1 MTALGLGDHD
11 NPAMSSPGSTGRPST
26 PCAIERSKTKLDTFT
41 PKVLTQAGLAGQRLG
56 VRDPISESPEKGVP
70 IPIRGC
76 GMDFGAPSLRTGR
89 ADFADPRLRNPACSL
104 LGPRSMFRGAIGCFR
119 HTQGGRRRRAG
130 AGAGG
135 ARGSVR
141 SVWRMRVTRRAA
153 ETLRDLGQARRH
165 GFPPFVHAL
174 GNHFDR
180 RQCALREV
188 RIAGRLSLQ
197 SLAFDLQIIAGGR

>member
-130 AGAGG
+130 AGGRGG
-135 ARGSVR
+135 ARVCAIGAANAGHPPR
-141 SVWRMRVTRRAA
+141 CRNFTRPWPSQ
-153 ETLRDLGQARRH
+153 TAR
-165 GFPPFVHAL
+165 FPAICPCSRKPF
-174 GNHFDR
+174 
-180 RQCALREV
+180 
-188 RIAGRLSLQ
+188 
-197 SLAFDLQIIAGGR
+197 